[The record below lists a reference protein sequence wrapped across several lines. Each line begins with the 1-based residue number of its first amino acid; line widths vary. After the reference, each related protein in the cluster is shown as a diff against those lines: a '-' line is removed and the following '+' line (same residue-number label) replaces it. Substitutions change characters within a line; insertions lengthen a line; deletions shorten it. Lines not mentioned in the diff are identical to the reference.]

1 MSVTTRLTIL
11 AAIFS
16 GFITAVAPLVAV
28 AAPSGASAVTV
39 HAGEV
44 LRGHFVQTRHMSG
57 FAKPLIS
64 EGSFTIAPQYG
75 LIWTVTKPLRSA
87 TVITEG
93 GLVQSNN
100 GVETLNLSARKMPFI
115 AQLHDMIAGMLTGD
129 VAAMQQK
136 FTLTQQGTSQSWR
149 IRLVPRKANDAMM
162 PFKEI
167 RARGDRFVEEVT
179 MVRSDGDSDVLNF
192 DAVTLS
198 TTTLTAAERASFHLS
213 AP

>member
-11 AAIFS
+11 AAVFGCFMI
-16 GFITAVAPLVAV
+16 GGIAHAAAP
-28 AAPSGASAVTV
+28 APSGASAVTV
-39 HAGEV
+39 RAGEV
-44 LRGHFVQTRHMSG
+44 LRGHFIQTRHMSG
-57 FAKPLIS
+57 FAKPLKS

-87 TVITEG
+87 TVITES

-136 FTLTQQGTSQSWR
+136 FTLTQQGTPQSWR

-167 RARGDRFVEEVT
+167 RAHGGRFVEEVT
-179 MVRSDGDSDVLNF
+179 MVRSDGDSDVLSF
-192 DAVTLS
+192 DGVTLA